1 MFPISKIFFK
11 LSIVTTDRKGAFTE
25 VGVEQE
31 ENKSKI
37 QDGREFQEL
46 CI

>member
-11 LSIVTTDRKGAFTE
+11 LSIVTTARKGAFTE